1 MKNLGFAAAGYL
13 AATGFA
19 AAIVGLAA
27 PAQAQAPEWTA
38 PASSVSFVAGIDHHS
53 WIDQITPDV
62 NVPKVDTS
70 VRHSG
75 R

>member
-1 MKNLGFAAAGYL
+1 MKNFGFAAI

-19 AAIVGLAA
+19 AVVVGLAA
-27 PAQAQAPEWTA
+27 PAQAQAPGLTGT
-38 PASSVSFVAGIDHHS
+38 ASSVSFVTGIDHHS
-53 WIDQITPDV
+53 WLDQITPDV